1 MVCRLEQEVEEKAL
15 AGVVFSGTE
24 TDVGIAKEGFSI
36 AVWMRLFSDK
46 EKPAKLISYV
56 AEEMLVAAAGAF
68 VAEFAVTVVTAGFF

>member
-1 MVCRLEQEVEEKAL
+1 MICRLEQEGEEKPL

-24 TDVGIAKEGFSI
+24 TDVGIAKEGLGI
-36 AVWMRLFSDK
+36 AVWMSLFFDK
-46 EKPAKLISYV
+46 EKTAKLISYT